1 MKVKNLRLSLLLI
14 LFVIAGCRKHSVT
27 SEIPDTTGGRNIFV
41 SAASLG
47 SYSTIQLQ
55 ALAVSKG
62 FVVYAPLAKYGVD
75 FYKIIYKTTY
85 RGKQIEASGSLA
97 IPKNMPSAPAFLS
110 AQHGT
115 IFSDADAPSN
125 FPTAFTGFEL
135 FASTGFV
142 TAIPDF
148 IGYGA
153 SNSTFPPY
161 YDMQYSGSA
170 VVDMLKASKYYLSTL
185 KKTINNKLFLVGYS
199 EGGYVTMAA
208 QKEIETN
215 ADNNLTLTASA
226 EGAGGYDLN
235 TQLSAI
241 GTMQSY
247 PDPSFL
253 ALIINAYNITYSW
266 NRPLIDFFMEPY
278 ASKIPQLLNGT
289 LNNGQI
295 NSQLTTNLDSL
306 FNPTFYSNLSNP
318 SGEATLKAQMTANSF
333 PNWYPKTL
341 TKMYHGTADE
351 AVFFQT
357 SQTTYSRFI
366 AAGSTQLTFIPIPG
380 GTHGTSVIPMMLD
393 VLPWFESLSQ

>member
-1 MKVKNLRLSLLLI
+1 MKVKNLRLGLLLI

-27 SEIPDTTGGRNIFV
+27 SEIPDTTGGKAVFV

-47 SYSTIQLQ
+47 SYTTIQLQ

-62 FVVYAPLAKYGVD
+62 FAIYAPLAKYDVD

-85 RGKQIEASGSLA
+85 NGKQIEASGSLA
-97 IPKNMPSAPAFLS
+97 IPKNTLSAPALLS

-115 IFSDADAPSN
+115 IFNLADAPSN

-135 FASTGFV
+135 FASTGFI

-153 SNSTFPPY
+153 SKDIFPPY

-185 KKTINNKLFLVGYS
+185 KKTISNKLFLVGYS

-235 TQLSAI
+235 TQLSLI
-241 GTMQSY
+241 GTMHSY

-253 ALIINAYNITYSW
+253 ALIINAYDITYNW
-266 NRPLIDFFMEPY
+266 NRPLTDFFMTPY
-278 ASKIPQLLNGT
+278 ASKIPTLLNGT
-289 LNNGQI
+289 LNTGQI

-318 SGEATLKAQMTANSF
+318 SGETTLKAQLTANSF

-351 AVFFQT
+351 AVFFET
-357 SQTTYSRFI
+357 SQTTYNRFI
-366 AAGSTQLTFIPIPG
+366 AAGSTQLTFIPIPF
-380 GTHGTSVIPMMLD
+380 GTHKTSVIPMMLD
-393 VLPWFESLSQ
+393 VLAWFHLLSN